1 MEDGECAT
9 LFRMA
14 SQTRTKT
21 SPRARPRGRT
31 YVFRVV
37 VEPDGKAWC
46 AYCPALEKWGAATWG
61 RTQTEALRHIHEVVQ
76 MVVQELREDGI
87 SIPDKPEHEVR
98 ISLEPRVAVTVA
110 HGD

>member
-1 MEDGECAT
+1 M
-9 LFRMA
+9 L
-14 SQTRTKT
+14 TRTQGRLATK
-21 SPRARPRGRT
+21 SRSQARREART

-37 VEPDGKAWC
+37 VEPDEKVWH

-61 RTQTEALRHIHEVVQ
+61 RTQTEALRHIQEVVQ
-76 MVVQELREDGI
+76 LVVQEIREDGI
-87 SIPDKPEHEVR
+87 KIPEKPEREVN